1 MVRSLPLTA
10 GKWVFVPNG
19 GKGSCRSVDL
29 TLGMYLFGLYISSYS
44 AWEGV
49 AKVSLGETAEGLLPW
64 ISRYAIGDT
73 PSVEADREGE
83 A

>member
-1 MVRSLPLTA
+1 
-10 GKWVFVPNG
+10 
-19 GKGSCRSVDL
+19 
-29 TLGMYLFGLYISSYS
+29 MYLFSLYIRSYP

-73 PSVEADREGE
+73 LSVEADREGE
-83 A
+83 V

>member
-1 MVRSLPLTA
+1 
-10 GKWVFVPNG
+10 
-19 GKGSCRSVDL
+19 
-29 TLGMYLFGLYISSYS
+29 MYLFSLYIRSYP
-44 AWEGV
+44 AWEGED
-49 AKVSLGETAEGLLPW
+49 KVSLGDTAEGSLQW